1 MSKETNKTNDYKR
14 NVPVWE
20 EIKRKVMGRNV
31 TNVYE
36 NKKMNFYRNKRNE
49 LLCEQKC
56 LWEQM
61 KQIFMGTIKTIIYG
75 NKRNELLWEQK
86 KIIVMRKNEANVYGN
101 K

>member
-49 LLCEQKC
+49 LL
-56 LWEQM
+56 
-61 KQIFMGTIKTIIYG
+61 
-75 NKRNELLWEQK
+75 WEQK

>member
-49 LLCEQKC
+49 LLCEQIK
-56 LWEQM
+56 QM
-61 KQIFMGTIKTIIYG
+61 FMGTNETNIYG
-75 NKRNELLWEQK
+75 NN
-86 KIIVMRKNEANVYGN
+86 
-101 K
+101 